1 MFEAMWVDAKKMD
14 DPNVIAEALTESNL
28 PAKQIMAATQM
39 PEIKSALIDA
49 TNDAV
54 ARDIFGAPTMFVG
67 DEMFFGKEGL
77 ADIEYHLSQS

>member
-1 MFEAMWVDAKKMD
+1 
-14 DPNVIAEALTESNL
+14 
-28 PAKQIMAATQM
+28 M